1 MSKGK
6 NRADAEAAAMLYSAL
21 AGTSE
26 HQTGLCVDI
35 LQGDFGLTKDFEN
48 STAFKWLSANAYKFG
63 FILSYPSGKESVT
76 GFQYEPWH
84 YRFVGREVAS
94 AIYNSGITL
103 GEYHELT

>member
-1 MSKGK
+1 MRKGK
-6 NRADAEAAAMLYSAL
+6 SREEAEAAAMLYSEI

-35 LQGDFGLTKDFEN
+35 LQGNYGLTKDFEN
-48 STAFKWLSANAYKFG
+48 SSAYRWLSENAYKFG

-84 YRFVGREVAS
+84 FRFVGREVSS
-94 AIYNSGITL
+94 AIYTSKITL
-103 GEYHELT
+103 GEYHELI